1 MADRVKQQMN
11 TRRARP
17 GCLHAESGDSPAERP
32 GGNGPPG
39 VPTFLSTFRE
49 LKPVLKAPRASPA
62 CENSR

>member
-32 GGNGPPG
+32 GRNGPPG

-49 LKPVLKAPRASPA
+49 LKP
-62 CENSR
+62 